1 MMMTLVN
8 NRPNEHHVRTFE
20 GSRTVES
27 YNVNILVG
35 LWVQIQAIHLRALLF
50 PQGLWRGTGGELRRD
65 GAHFSVKR
73 AAVFYR
79 MSFWKGVIS
88 SSMPSWTLS
97 PRAYSSSSLFFL
109 KVITEPWI
117 SSHVWSHHRR
127 LGRCFCLP
135 CFEFFMLTCD
145 ISLVFLTITFIF
157 LVHSEPHDGSCNTG
171 RHAY

>member
-1 MMMTLVN
+1 MMIALVN

-27 YNVNILVG
+27 YNVKILVG
-35 LWVQIQAIHLRALLF
+35 IWVQIQAIHLRTLLF

-65 GAHFSVKR
+65 GAHLLLCQASSCVLQN
-73 AAVFYR
+73 VFL
-79 MSFWKGVIS
+79 KGCDFQLFAI
-88 SSMPSWTLS
+88 LI
-97 PRAYSSSSLFFL
+97 AYSNSSLFLL
-109 KVITEPWI
+109 KVITEPRI
-117 SSHVWSHHRR
+117 NSHVWSHHRR

-145 ISLVFLTITFIF
+145 ISLVFLTIMFIF
-157 LVHSEPHDGSCNTG
+157 LVHSEPRDGSCNTG

>member
-1 MMMTLVN
+1 MMITLEN

-35 LWVQIQAIHLRALLF
+35 IWVQIQAILLRALLF

-88 SSMPSWTLS
+88 SSMPSWTLN
-97 PRAYSSSSLFFL
+97 PRAYSSSSEFLL

-117 SSHVWSHHRR
+117 SSHVWSHQQTPWKMFLSPLLWILYVDMWH
-127 LGRCFCLP
+127 F
-135 CFEFFMLTCD
+135 
-145 ISLVFLTITFIF
+145 ISFSDNHVYIFGSFWASWWFL
-157 LVHSEPHDGSCNTG
+157 
-171 RHAY
+171 